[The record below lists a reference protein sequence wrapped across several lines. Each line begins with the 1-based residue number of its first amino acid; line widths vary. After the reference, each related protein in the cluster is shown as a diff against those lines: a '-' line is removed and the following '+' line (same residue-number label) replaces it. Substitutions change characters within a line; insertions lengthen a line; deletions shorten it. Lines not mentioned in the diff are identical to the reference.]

1 MPSLN
6 HEERSDDVL
15 PGVLSGLMR
24 RLDPGLGEAASAA
37 IDALVR
43 ANRAGHVCRRVLD
56 GESRRELMAS
66 SLVARAGAYAPL
78 VLDEG
83 ERLYFARH
91 WWFEKELAAR
101 LAALAAH
108 KSEVDP
114 ARVRALLDALF
125 APTDEGAAD
134 RQRLAAALAVRQHL
148 LVISGGPGTGKT
160 TTVVRLLAMLAAL
173 SPRPLVMGMAAPT
186 GKAAA
191 RLSESMRGARAAL
204 DVAPEV
210 KVQLPDEAQTL
221 HRLIALVPGRDAPR
235 YHAGNPLPLDVLVI
249 DEASMVDLTLMHD
262 TVAALPGH
270 ARLILLGDRDQLAS
284 VDPGAVL
291 GDVAA
296 REAWCASTLA
306 WLAKAGLA
314 APGEA
319 GEAQSLSDAVV
330 FLTRSHRFGEKSGIG
345 RLARAVNSG
354 NEAAVLALLAD
365 SAYPDIEW
373 QAHIAPD
380 EEAHYRERAAYFAL
394 AHGGAAPAEVF
405 AEFLRFM
412 LLTGEKREVARLN
425 QAVEAFLLRDSKR
438 EAESEWYV
446 GRAVMVREN
455 DYSVGLFNGDI
466 GIALADGD
474 SLRVYFP
481 RADGSFRAVAPARLP
496 GHETAFA
503 MTVHKSQGSEFDR
516 VWLVLPQQSSALFSR
531 ALLYTGI
538 TRARLQCRLIGP
550 QAVLLAATSRVA
562 ERESGLGARLWRD

>member
-1 MPSLN
+1 
-6 HEERSDDVL
+6 
-15 PGVLSGLMR
+15 MR
-24 RLDPGLGEAASAA
+24 RLDPALGEAAEAA
-37 IDALVR
+37 IIALIR
-43 ANRAGHVCRRVLD
+43 ANRAGHVCRRIAD
-56 GESRRELMAS
+56 SQSRRELAAS
-66 SLVARAGAYAPL
+66 PLLARPGGYAPL
-78 VLDEG
+78 VLDEAG
-83 ERLYFARH
+83 RLYFARH
-91 WWFEKELAAR
+91 WWFEKELAER

-108 KSEVDP
+108 KDAVDP
-114 ARVRALLDALF
+114 ERVATLLDALF
-125 APTDEGAAD
+125 APTSEGAAD

-204 DVAPEV
+204 EV
-210 KVQLPDEAQTL
+210 DAQVKAQLPGDAQTL
-221 HRLIALVPGRDAPR
+221 HRLIGLVPGRDAPR

-262 TVAALPGH
+262 TVAALPAH

-284 VDPGAVL
+284 VDAGAVL
-291 GDVAA
+291 GDVAE
-296 REAWCASTLA
+296 REAWSSDTLA
-306 WLAKAGLA
+306 WLAAAGLA
-314 APGEA
+314 APGA
-319 GEAQSLSDAVV
+319 ASPAQALSDTVV
-330 FLTRSHRFGEKSGIG
+330 FLTRSHRFGADSGIG
-345 RLARAVNSG
+345 RLARAVNGGDAQGVSG
-354 NEAAVLALLAD
+354 LLAD
-365 SAYPDIEW
+365 ESYPDIEW
-373 QAHIAPD
+373 RPAFAPD
-380 EEAHYRERAAYFAL
+380 DDEHYRERAAYFAL
-394 AHGGAAPAEVF
+394 VHAGAGADAVF

-425 QAVEAFLLRDSKR
+425 QSIETRLLRDGLR
-438 EAESEWYV
+438 EAESEWYA

-466 GIALADGD
+466 GIALQDGG

-516 VWLVLPQQSSALFSR
+516 VWLVLPAQPSALFSR

-538 TRARLQCRLIGP
+538 TRARCQCRLIGP
-550 QAVLLAATSRVA
+550 QAVLLAATGQLA
-562 ERESGLGARLWRD
+562 ERESGLGARLWLD